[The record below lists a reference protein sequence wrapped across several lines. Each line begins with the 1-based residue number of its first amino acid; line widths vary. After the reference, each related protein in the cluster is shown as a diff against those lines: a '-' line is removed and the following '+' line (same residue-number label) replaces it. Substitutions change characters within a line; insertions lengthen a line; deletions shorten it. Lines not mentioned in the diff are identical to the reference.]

1 LCIGYHDENFF
12 GLAKDD
18 AELIDIKG
26 KQYCSP
32 TNQTR
37 KDNAQHIMSL
47 KKKLMLANWGI
58 AEAGEDVA
66 VVDEVEE
73 GKTEE

>member
-1 LCIGYHDENFF
+1 
-12 GLAKDD
+12 
-18 AELIDIKG
+18 
-26 KQYCSP
+26 
-32 TNQTR
+32 
-37 KDNAQHIMSL
+37 MSL